1 MNMLM
6 PSTIMRLPNE
16 TNMNPLQILLDSLL
30 AAANRAKTIED
41 YDIYM
46 NLHHEI
52 GVQIR
57 LAEGPQSPPQED
69 SETFAS

>member
-1 MNMLM
+1 MNMPM

-16 TNMNPLQILLDSLL
+16 TNMNALQILLDSLL

-46 NLHHEI
+46 NLHHQLE
-52 GVQIR
+52 VQIKA
-57 LAEGPQSPPQED
+57 AESRDPKPPED
-69 SETFAS
+69 DFAS